1 MPLPNTFKE
10 HTIDTAAHSN
20 ASQRALDILDQ
31 VKSVFALNGFDGTS
45 MQDLARATQMSVGNF
60 YRYFPSKDAIITALV
75 KRDLEEIEA
84 VFEAVQNASDPGAM
98 FMTILRERIET
109 LPFEDAALWSEV
121 QAASY
126 RSPEIA
132 TLMRT
137 MDDTVRCNVVRAL
150 ARIHGDDS
158 ADALKLYETRAHLMM
173 LLIHGFAQ
181 RKYCAR
187 EAINPDQ
194 SAALGELVLTTLHDA
209 IFAPPTT
216 PAE

>member
-1 MPLPNTFKE
+1 M
-10 HTIDTAAHSN
+10 DTATPSI

-45 MQDLARATQMSVGNF
+45 MQDLAQATQMSVGNF

-84 VFEAVQNASDPGAM
+84 VFEAVQSASDPGLM

-137 MDDTVRCNVVRAL
+137 MDDTVRCNVVKAL

-158 ADALKLYETRAHLMM
+158 ADALKVYETRAHLMM

-181 RKYCAR
+181 RKFCAR
-187 EAINPDQ
+187 EAILDEQ
-194 SAALGELVLTTLHDA
+194 SAALGELVLSTLHDT
-209 IFAPPTT
+209 IFAPPAT